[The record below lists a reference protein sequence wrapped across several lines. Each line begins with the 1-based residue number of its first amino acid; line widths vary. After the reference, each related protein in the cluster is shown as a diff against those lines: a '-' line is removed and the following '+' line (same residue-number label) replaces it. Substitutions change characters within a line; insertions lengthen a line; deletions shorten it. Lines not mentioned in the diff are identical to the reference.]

1 MRCVCGEGQR
11 GFVSAGG
18 RLWRRGGGG
27 APRLLRTRCR
37 WRCRWLALRR
47 RLLGGSAL
55 HLANRGESREKG
67 CGGVLRVRVCL
78 ECVWGRRV
86 VYAVHLCGRTR
97 LECDEWY
104 DVAQCLAHTLKRG
117 RRGPPGV
124 GTASAPK
131 YKRARD
137 PRERWARFR
146 GGRVLECRRTERLAE
161 RASRHSLTGDCWR
174 GIWNRC
180 GDGCVSSLIAS
191 DEGARRVLSA
201 AAVRKLVRSTRSA
214 AATTHGRAPWRRRAP
229 PARGEVVASRAA
241 CGRRPAAQGSDGQ
254 SGRSRPAVQPQKA
267 SR

>member
-1 MRCVCGEGQR
+1 MRGSGGSCPQAGASGDEAAAARFDFFAPV
-11 GFVSAGG
+11 AGG
-18 RLWRRGGGG
+18 AAGGWRFVGVFLG
-27 APRLLRTRCR
+27 AARCTWQTGVR
-37 WRCRWLALRR
+37 A
-47 RLLGGSAL
+47 G
-55 HLANRGESREKG
+55 RE

-191 DEGARRVLSA
+191 DESARRVLSA
-201 AAVRKLVRSTRSA
+201 AAVRK
-214 AATTHGRAPWRRRAP
+214 P
-229 PARGEVVASRAA
+229 
-241 CGRRPAAQGSDGQ
+241 
-254 SGRSRPAVQPQKA
+254 
-267 SR
+267 